1 MLIST
6 IFADNFRGI
15 MKVASIYLLAGNQF
29 SSAIQNWANSQ
40 AQELI
45 LAQEKPADFFEALD
59 SLLIFNQN
67 QELSQDILE
76 VKALFDK
83 QQKPVH
89 KIDING
95 TLRVGITNFELW
107 LETNKVKSLLIL
119 GAEELVSN
127 VNLSRYITA

>member
-1 MLIST
+1 
-6 IFADNFRGI
+6 
-15 MKVASIYLLAGNQF
+15 MKVATMYILAANQF
-29 SSAIQNWANSQ
+29 SSAIQNWAAAK

-45 LAQEKPADFFEALD
+45 VAQEKPADFFEATD

-67 QELSQDILE
+67 QELSTEILE

-119 GAEELVSN
+119 GSEELTSN
-127 VNLSRYITA
+127 PNLERYITA

>member
-1 MLIST
+1 
-6 IFADNFRGI
+6 
-15 MKVASIYLLAGNQF
+15 MKVATIYLLAANQF
-29 SSAIQNWANSQ
+29 SSAIQNWATSK
-40 AQELI
+40 AQDLI
-45 LAQEKPADFFEALD
+45 IAQEKPADFFEATD

-67 QELSQDILE
+67 QELSTEILE
-76 VKALFDK
+76 VKELFDK

-119 GAEELVSN
+119 GSEELTSN
-127 VNLSRYITA
+127 PNLERYITA

>member
-6 IFADNFRGI
+6 IFADNFRGR

-29 SSAIQNWANSQ
+29 SSAIQNWANAQ

-45 LAQEKPADFFEALD
+45 LAQDKPADFFEATD

-76 VKALFDK
+76 IKALFDK

-127 VNLSRYITA
+127 ANLERYLTA

>member
-1 MLIST
+1 
-6 IFADNFRGI
+6 

-29 SSAIQNWANSQ
+29 SSAIQNWANSR

-45 LAQEKPADFFEALD
+45 LAQEKPADFFESTD

-67 QELSQDILE
+67 QELSAEILE
-76 VKALFDK
+76 VKMLFDK

-89 KIDING
+89 KIDLNG

-107 LETNKVKSLLIL
+107 LETNKV
-119 GAEELVSN
+119 
-127 VNLSRYITA
+127 